1 MTFSEYLE
9 ITTKYGITF
18 YHMPTDEEVKNT
30 DKTEFESALKNLNK
44 LFKGRF
50 TNDNKSNC

>member
-18 YHMPTDEEVKNT
+18 YHMPSDEEVRNT
-30 DKTEFESALKNLNK
+30 DKTEFESALKNPNK